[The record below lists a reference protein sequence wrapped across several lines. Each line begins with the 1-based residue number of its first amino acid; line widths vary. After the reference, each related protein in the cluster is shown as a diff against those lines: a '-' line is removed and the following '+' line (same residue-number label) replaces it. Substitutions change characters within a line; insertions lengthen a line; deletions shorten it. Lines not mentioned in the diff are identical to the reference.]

1 MQFDLRTVDPPGLD
15 LAWVLAVTLMIAS
28 SVGLLWT
35 TATILRRR
43 TTTAD
48 LVVWFA
54 GLSGGLAT
62 RILAPQII
70 PRAEHEG
77 YYNVLFLLWLALSII
92 AGGVF
97 LTRARAIEKSPVG
110 RWMVQG
116 ISVFVF
122 GAIFLPAVLTLFMYA
137 VRD

>member
-1 MQFDLRTVDPPGLD
+1 
-15 LAWVLAVTLMIAS
+15 
-28 SVGLLWT
+28 
-35 TATILRRR
+35 
-43 TTTAD
+43 

-62 RILAPQII
+62 RILAPRII

-77 YYNVLFLLWLALSII
+77 YNIVLFLLWLALSII

-97 LTRARAIEKSPVG
+97 LTRARAVEKGPVR

-116 ISVFVF
+116 VSVFVF
-122 GAIFLPAVLTLFMYA
+122 GAIFLPAVLTLLIHA
-137 VRD
+137 VRG